1 MNQKPRTAR
10 ITGPLATLPLASR
23 RPCCQRVGVIAVV
36 GRSRYAAE
44 KAWKLESTQ
53 DVKEN
58 DKFLKGLDYFL
69 YAYKKLWA
77 NVF

>member
-1 MNQKPRTAR
+1 VNAM
-10 ITGPLATLPLASR
+10 
-23 RPCCQRVGVIAVV
+23 V

-58 DKFLKGLDYFL
+58 DKFLKGLDYLF
-69 YAYKKLWA
+69 YAYKKIMGRHI
-77 NVF
+77 